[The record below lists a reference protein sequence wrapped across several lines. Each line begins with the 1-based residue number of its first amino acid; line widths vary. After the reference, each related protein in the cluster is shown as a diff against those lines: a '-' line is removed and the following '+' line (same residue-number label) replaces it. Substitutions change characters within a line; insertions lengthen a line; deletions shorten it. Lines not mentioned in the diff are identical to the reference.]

1 MANIDNI
8 KDIVDTFYKIKK
20 GITIAELYKL
30 CDASTPEE
38 VDAKVDSLIKEHLI
52 KNVYGILKPFDSN

>member
-1 MANIDNI
+1 MANINNI

-20 GITIAELYKL
+20 GITISELYKL
-30 CDASTPEE
+30 CDASTLEE
-38 VDAKVDSLIKEHLI
+38 VDAKVDALIEDHSI